1 MPSSNPKKNF
11 SSSLKLFNEYTI
23 QICREGMDWE
33 KEHISFPAFLT
44 AFSDTYKV
52 GWTEDFYPAR
62 DNPVQSFSNTQRRM
76 SIGFSVLSASL
87 SEAKN
92 NLEDRKSTRLNSSHI
107 PLSRMPSSA

>member
-44 AFSDTYKV
+44 IAVNLPTSENDICNFSKSFCFGYL
-52 GWTEDFYPAR
+52 TERNYF
-62 DNPVQSFSNTQRRM
+62 
-76 SIGFSVLSASL
+76 
-87 SEAKN
+87 
-92 NLEDRKSTRLNSSHI
+92 
-107 PLSRMPSSA
+107 